1 MEVFKKILIVIYIIV
16 CVVLIL
22 ITTFQAKDSE
32 QSIEDT
38 YQNPRANKYFEKNKS
53 RTKAGRIQ
61 KRTIIVSIV
70 FVVLTIFTTVICYLY
85 K

>member
-1 MEVFKKILIVIYIIV
+1 MKIFKNILIVIYIIS

-38 YQNPRANKYFEKNKS
+38 YENPHANKYFEKNRS
-53 RTKAGRIQ
+53 RTKSGRIQ
-61 KRTIIVSIV
+61 KRTIISGIV
-70 FVVLTIFTTVICYLY
+70 FAVLTIITTVVCYLY

>member
-1 MEVFKKILIVIYIIV
+1 MKIFKNILIVIYIIS

-38 YQNPRANKYFEKNKS
+38 YENPHANKYFEKNRS
-53 RTKAGRIQ
+53 RTKSGRIQ
-61 KRTIIVSIV
+61 KRTIISGIV
-70 FVVLTIFTTVICYLY
+70 FAVLTVITTVVCYLY